1 MEGTHPQEWQK
12 GREKRGPEEDVER
25 PPLNTFR
32 QKAEIRSSITIED
45 KLLPSKITP
54 KIMIGGVREIVVVA
68 EEVDKF
74 SHQL

>member
-1 MEGTHPQEWQK
+1 M
-12 GREKRGPEEDVER
+12 ER

>member
-1 MEGTHPQEWQK
+1 M
-12 GREKRGPEEDVER
+12 ER

-45 KLLPSKITP
+45 KPLPSKITP
-54 KIMIGGVREIVVVA
+54 KIMIGGAREIVVVVA